1 MNKRTVTA
9 LIGVSGLLALCAL
22 TGCSKPADDTTT
34 TPPANAPAMAASP
47 GAMASPATAPA
58 PPGPKAK

>member
-1 MNKRTVTA
+1 MNKRSVIA
-9 LIGVSGLLALCAL
+9 LVGVSGLMALCAL
-22 TGCSKPADDTTT
+22 TGCSPKPADDTTT
-34 TPPANAPAMAASP
+34 VPPATAPSMAAP